1 MNYKNTV
8 KKEKDVFKKDLSN
21 DSNSYTYY
29 LDRAIKANAFA
40 DVGDDLMDLK
50 KFVNKVL
57 EVIAPAKDT
66 NAKRNFIVNLQR
78 KRDFIDAQMYVYDAC
93 LKGQGLGV
101 I

>member
-1 MNYKNTV
+1 MNYKNTI

-66 NAKRNFIVNLQR
+66 PAKRNFILTLNRQNDVIKTLQ
-78 KRDFIDAQMYVYDAC
+78 FVYNST
-93 LKGQGLGV
+93 LNGQGLGV